1 MTPRSRPSLRRARP
15 VAVVGLASA
24 AVLFGATSGPA
35 SAQISSCPGADDA
48 FASLTPAQAEV
59 SVVCLSNAAR
69 IAAGLDTLK
78 AHTQLRTAARRH
90 AEDMQSRGYFDHVAP
105 APAPHGATLL
115 ARVQSSGY
123 PLRAAAENLAS
134 GQPTPRRATVAW
146 LTSPGHCNNLL
157 DPAFD
162 EVGVGRAASSPIWVQ
177 VLGTR
182 STPSEA
188 GAYPG
193 CASGNPPSIAGVA
206 SGPPSDVDDS
216 AEAGPKSSGVKIN
229 AVRRAGSRWTIRLK
243 GGKAVGRTATVRTY
257 GALRRC
263 VEADG
268 QKERCSTV
276 PGARLSSTRVKLKRT
291 TTARLKRRA
300 SDAFVRVSLPSFRR
314 DGTQFAAATVTR
326 KLPR

>member
-1 MTPRSRPSLRRARP
+1 MNREVPAAGPLRRLLLCGLSVGV
-15 VAVVGLASA
+15 VACALPTAAS
-24 AVLFGATSGPA
+24 G
-35 SAQISSCPGADDA
+35 QISSCPGADESFSA
-48 FASLTPAQAEV
+48 LTPAQAEV

-69 IAAGLDTLK
+69 IAAGLSTLE
-78 AHTQLRTAARRH
+78 AHGQLRTAARRH

-105 APAPHGATLL
+105 APAPHGTTLL
-115 ARVQSSGY
+115 ARVRSSGY

-146 LTSPGHCNNLL
+146 LNSPGHCNNLL

-162 EVGVGRAASSPIWVQ
+162 EVGVGRAAGAPIWVQ

-182 STPSEA
+182 ATPSTA
-188 GAYPG
+188 GSYPG
-193 CASGNPPSIAGVA
+193 CESGAPPSIAGVA
-206 SGPPSDVDDS
+206 SGPPSEVDDS
-216 AEAGPKSSGVKIN
+216 AAAGPKPSGVKIST
-229 AVRRAGSRWTIRLK
+229 VRRSGSRWTIRLK
-243 GGKAVGRTATVRTY
+243 GSKAVGRTATVRTY

-263 VEADG
+263 VKATG

-276 PGARLSSTRVKLKRT
+276 PGSKLSSTRVKLKST
-291 TTARLKRRA
+291 TTARLARRA